1 MVDTFQE
8 KEMHRHEN
16 VKGDGGCWHGGQVP
30 AGGLWGHRRDE
41 DIKTDL
47 IRDGKMSGIIGT
59 CQPFIKFFFVLKA
72 T

>member
-8 KEMHRHEN
+8 KEMYRHEN
-16 VKGDGGCWHGGQVP
+16 MKGDGGCWHGGQVP
-30 AGGLWGHRRDE
+30 GAGGLWGYGRDE

-59 CQPFIKFFFVLKA
+59 CQPFIKCFFLS
-72 T
+72 